1 MAKED
6 FCFTYYDGDAARDK
20 AHMNRLCRGAYD
32 DFISMQRKAG
42 HLDLDTI
49 KMILGNDFDACWIAL
64 KFILKVDELGR
75 FFIEWVD
82 TSIEK
87 MRRNSEKQKEKI
99 NKYWAE
105 KKQEN
110 DTTEE
115 LQNNNSITDVYTEHI
130 PLEDVNENEDG
141 NVFKEINIEFEI
153 FWDLYDK
160 KVGDKEK
167 LKKKWGGLKDNDRS
181 KAIDHIPKYI
191 EAQPEK
197 KYRKD
202 PATYLNN
209 KSFND
214 EIITNAS
221 NQLHQPSIKYTGT
234 SEARVDALYN
244 WRAK

>member
-42 HLDLDTI
+42 HLDLETI
-49 KMILGNDFDACWIAL
+49 KMILGNDFDACWVAL
-64 KFILKVDELGR
+64 KFILKIDEAGK

-82 TSIEK
+82 QSIEK
-87 MRRNSEKQKEKI
+87 MRKNSEKQKQRI
-99 NKYWAE
+99 DDYWA
-105 KKQEN
+105 KKREEN
-110 DTTEE
+110 DTTEIPR
-115 LQNNNSITDVYTEHI
+115 NNHGNTNVYTGDI
-130 PLEDVNENEDG
+130 PLEDGNGNENGD
-141 NVFKEINIEFEI
+141 VFKEINIDFEI

-160 KVGDKEK
+160 KVRDKGK
-167 LKKKWGGLKDNDRS
+167 LKKKWISLKDSDRE
-181 KAIDHIPKYI
+181 KAIEHIPKYI
-191 EAQPEK
+191 EAQPDK

-221 NQLHQPSIKYTGT
+221 NQAHRPSTKQGT
-234 SEARVDALYN
+234 SDARTNAVCK
-244 WRAK
+244 W